1 MDTISTGSERR
12 PSDLA
17 DFPPSRKMVLTS
29 LIVGAAIYA
38 LGVAAHWSPG
48 PDSALYLSLGRN
60 VAAGNGYVTNGQT
73 NTDVAP
79 GLPWLYAAVFRLAG
93 ENYLAFNA
101 LAAALAFGAL
111 VVCYHLFRQINSPR
125 MALTVVVCCAGS
137 SFYYK
142 YANRLLTDLPFCLLA
157 WASLLWLRRV
167 LAGRRL
173 WIVPAALAA
182 ILALLV
188 RIPGILFLAAAFIG
202 LLLDRP
208 PEVEKRTLRT
218 GKWMIGI
225 GGPLLACA
233 IVGGLFWASR
243 QLLPDQQ
250 TLYVRSQLSIS
261 VVDLWRINIPL
272 APAAAARSLL
282 DQNAVE
288 VFFLVVIPLAVVGA
302 SSLWRR
308 GQRLGAILPWLFLAL
323 LCTIGLRPRYFLPA
337 QPFLMYQLLVGL
349 MVVVRTLLPRASAK
363 AALTA
368 SIVFVIVILGFG
380 SARIAKQIYQ
390 FQMANFSGR
399 PMEYLEGGHYAGV
412 RRTADFVGE
421 YWHDHP
427 DLGEPI
433 LLFGEG
439 VSILHYWTGRVIGM
453 PDRPGDPLN
462 EDAALY
468 EYLTSHSL
476 LIVYQEPKGPAGRLE
491 EVRDWLDRREG
502 AEQLYEADGWRIYR
516 TGGETPPGS

>member
-1 MDTISTGSERR
+1 MIRSGEIPCVLGPR
-12 PSDLA
+12 P
-17 DFPPSRKMVLTS
+17 LTC
-29 LIVGAAIYA
+29 G
-38 LGVAAHWSPG
+38 
-48 PDSALYLSLGRN
+48 
-60 VAAGNGYVTNGQT
+60 
-73 NTDVAP
+73 
-79 GLPWLYAAVFRLAG
+79 
-93 ENYLAFNA
+93 
-101 LAAALAFGAL
+101 
-111 VVCYHLFRQINSPR
+111 
-125 MALTVVVCCAGS
+125 
-137 SFYYK
+137 
-142 YANRLLTDLPFCLLA
+142 TDLPVLL
-157 WASLLWLRRV
+157 
-167 LAGRRL
+167 
-173 WIVPAALAA
+173 PAAETVARRA
-182 ILALLV
+182 SEERA
-188 RIPGILFLAAAFIG
+188 R
-202 LLLDRP
+202 
-208 PEVEKRTLRT
+208 
-218 GKWMIGI
+218 
-225 GGPLLACA
+225 GGPSLRLK
-233 IVGGLFWASR
+233 
-243 QLLPDQQ
+243 
-250 TLYVRSQLSIS
+250 
-261 VVDLWRINIPL
+261 
-272 APAAAARSLL
+272 ARHG
-282 DQNAVE
+282 V
-288 VFFLVVIPLAVVGA
+288 
-302 SSLWRR
+302 
-308 GQRLGAILPWLFLAL
+308 WLFLAL

-476 LIVYQEPKGPAGRLE
+476 LIAYQEPKGPAGRLE